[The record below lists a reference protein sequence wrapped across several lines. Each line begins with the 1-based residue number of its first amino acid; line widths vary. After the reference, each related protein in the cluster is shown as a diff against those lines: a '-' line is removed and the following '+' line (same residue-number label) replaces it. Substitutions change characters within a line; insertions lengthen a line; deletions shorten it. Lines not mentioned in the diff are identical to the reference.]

1 MHAGP
6 TAYTTGSTAQ
16 APKRA
21 PKGRKGAAERANR
34 GKKLARRHEAKGK
47 SAPKGR
53 GYGKIKS
60 TGKPRFTRFSQF

>member
-6 TAYTTGSTAQ
+6 SEYHTGSTAQ

-21 PKGRKGAAERANR
+21 RKGRKGAVESANK
-34 GKKLARRHEAKGK
+34 GKKMARTHEAKGK

-53 GYGKIKS
+53 GYGKIKT
-60 TGKPRFTRFSQF
+60 TGKPRFTRFSKF